1 MNKSDEIRR
10 KTWRMIAKNLIVLAA
25 LAVAAVIGVM
35 SWFTQN
41 TTATADGISVE
52 CIVPDGLEVAI
63 VNPSLTSEELGTYLS
78 SDANWHEGTIQL
90 TKENYPFISDL
101 FLCEVTGNGIS
112 FMSPVLSQTN
122 GIAYV
127 DEESSIGN
135 WTVATP
141 NIDYLSFDLY
151 FRSENEHSVELLSS
165 SSILPAST
173 LSASQSAGMYSANA
187 VVGAVRMSVV
197 NPSSTR
203 ELLWIPAPSI
213 YYDSK
218 TDTLI
223 TGIQSNNTD
232 HGTVLI
238 NDDYTFSDGTYV
250 HGYYNT
256 SGTRQTISS
265 GTDFFA
271 NYNNGNYSLGNDVE
285 ISTLTQQGD
294 YYINHVR
301 CNIWIEGEDAEARLA
316 MVGGK
321 FTAELSLGLKN

>member
-1 MNKSDEIRR
+1 MKKSDEIRR

-63 VNPSLTSEELGTYLS
+63 VDPSLSSQDLDNYLS
-78 SDANWHEGTIQL
+78 SDANWHEGTIQF
-90 TKENYPFISDL
+90 TEENYPFIKDL
-101 FLCEVTGNGIS
+101 FLCEVTGDGIS
-112 FMSPVLSQTN
+112 FMSPVLSQSN

-127 DEESSIGN
+127 DEESNVDN
-135 WTVATP
+135 WTVATS
-141 NIDYLSFDLY
+141 NVDYLSFDLY
-151 FRSENEHSVELLSS
+151 FRSENQHSVELLSS
-165 SSILPAST
+165 TSVLPAST
-173 LSASQSAGMYSANA
+173 LSSSQNEGEYSANA
-187 VVGAVRMSVV
+187 VVGAVRMSIV
-197 NPSSTR
+197 NTLSTR

-218 TDTLI
+218 TDMLI
-223 TGIQSNNTD
+223 TGIQSNNID

-285 ISTLTQQGD
+285 ISTLTRQGD

-321 FTAELSLGLKN
+321 FTANLRLGLKN

>member
-1 MNKSDEIRR
+1 MKKSDEIRR

-63 VNPSLTSEELGTYLS
+63 VNPSLSSSEVASYLS
-78 SDANWHEGTIQL
+78 SDNNWHRGTIQL

-101 FLCEVTGNGIS
+101 FLCEVTGDGVS
-112 FMSPVLSQTN
+112 FRSPVLSQMN

-127 DEESSIGN
+127 DEESSLDN
-135 WTVATP
+135 WTVP
-141 NIDYLSFDLY
+141 DKNIDYLCFELY
-151 FRSENEHSVELLSS
+151 FRSENVHSVELLQSTNIS
-165 SSILPAST
+165 PVST
-173 LSASQSAGMYSANA
+173 LSASESEGDYSADA
-187 VVGAVRMSVV
+187 VVGAVRFSIV
-197 NPSSTR
+197 NPSDVR
-203 ELLWIPAPSI
+203 ELLWIPAPSV

-218 TDTLI
+218 TDMLL
-223 TGIQSNNTD
+223 TGIQTNNTA
-232 HGTVLI
+232 HGTVCI
-238 NDDYTFSDGTYV
+238 DDDYTFHDGTYV
-250 HGYYNT
+250 HAYYDT
-256 SGTRQTISS
+256 SGDRQTISDDS
-265 GTDFFA
+265 DFYA

-285 ISTLTQQGD
+285 ISTLTRQGD

-321 FTAELSLGLKN
+321 FTANLRLGLKN